1 MQAQE
6 AGNMSLSTFHR
17 NAAINKVAHRSPT
30 SISSIDNIKM
40 DYSSASA
47 DDDVDV
53 MLKHEDFPK
62 LLSLAIQIH
71 KGHQQI
77 LAATGRPYSTQQ
89 ELPNN
94 RLTAEETLKATLN
107 LQQNL
112 LSNPGAGRTAV
123 RRGDYPITDAI
134 MDDSLQV
141 LQRELNDIHRL
152 LFGTEKPRKRGQ
164 KKEAIAIK
172 YSKWQTDILMTWM
185 IENKEE
191 PFPDQA
197 AIEYLMKRTGLSHS
211 QIVNWTTNV
220 RKRNR
225 KATCQK
231 GKKPHHYIDFLFL
244 AQDRETRKKKNNSP
258 TLQQPSPPPA
268 MIYGEPELCRES
280 PVFMRRSPLPDVQ
293 SFSGGVVINHEC
305 IHPSIFDDE
314 PLDIGTVSS
323 NDDDELMREFSE
335 VWLADEDINGETLDL
350 LGEVT
355 LDDLLLFDNT
365 TGTHNQDQILFPNV
379 TDDSHEDDDDEE
391 IAELRSSFKRARRT
405 SSFDLDL
412 VGEET
417 MESWASQFG
426 LSLED

>member
-6 AGNMSLSTFHR
+6 AGNMSLSTIHR
-17 NAAINKVAHRSPT
+17 NAAINKVAHRPHT
-30 SISSIDNIKM
+30 SISSIENIKM
-40 DYSSASA
+40 DYSPASA

-53 MLKHEDFPK
+53 MLKHEDFSK
-62 LLSLAIQIH
+62 LLSLAVQIH

-89 ELPNN
+89 ELPKN

-107 LQQNL
+107 LQQHL
-112 LSNPGAGRTAV
+112 LSNPGAGRSAV

-141 LQRELNDIHRL
+141 LQRELNDLHRL
-152 LFGTEKPRKRGQ
+152 LLGAEKPRKRGQ

-185 IENKEE
+185 IEHKEE

-197 AIEYLMKRTGLSHS
+197 AIEYLMERTGLTHS

-244 AQDRETRKKKNNSP
+244 AQDRETRKKKSNSLP
-258 TLQQPSPPPA
+258 LQQHLPQPIMS
-268 MIYGEPELCRES
+268 YGDPELGPES
-280 PVFMRRSPLPDVQ
+280 PVYMRRSPLPDVQ
-293 SFSGGVVINHEC
+293 PFSGGVVVNHEC
-305 IHPSIFDDE
+305 IHSSLFDDE
-314 PLDIGTVSS
+314 PLDIGTVNS
-323 NDDDELMREFSE
+323 NDEDELMKEFAE
-335 VWLADEDINGETLDL
+335 VWLTNEDIDEETLDL

-365 TGTHNQDQILFPNV
+365 THNQDQILFPNV
-379 TDDSHEDDDDEE
+379 TDDSHEDDDEE
-391 IAELRSSFKRARRT
+391 DFAELRSPFKRARRT
-405 SSFDLDL
+405 SFDLDL

-417 MESWASQFG
+417 MESWANQFG
-426 LSLED
+426 LSYED